1 MNALAPL
8 PVTQLD
14 LRFVRRGDRTVLD
27 RRLFSWPF
35 VITRTFLLDVVPA
48 HLLTVILQT
57 SSSAIHGEDLL
68 RQRLHL
74 GAGAAVHLATQGA
87 TAIHRAHL
95 GMTSREA
102 VNLTVGADA
111 LLEYLPEPRILFPG
125 AALHQT
131 IDLDCAPTATAILS
145 DAFTLHDPEGT
156 ARGFRQFDSTMT
168 LRFSGGEPV
177 LVDRL
182 DISHF
187 GRGPTLQFSA
197 FGSMVM
203 VLPLPGEQLETLAL
217 ELSTALGETPGVYAA
232 ASVLPASAGIGI
244 RLAGRDLRALRA
256 GLELGWMRF
265 RVQVSGGPPAG
276 RWGR

>member
-1 MNALAPL
+1 MNALAP
-8 PVTQLD
+8 PPATQLD
-14 LRFVRRGDRTVLD
+14 LGFVRRGHRTVLD

-35 VITRTFLLDVVPA
+35 VVTRTFLLDAVPA

-57 SSSAIHGEDLL
+57 SSSAIHGEDSL

-87 TAIHRAHL
+87 TAIHRAHP
-95 GMTSREA
+95 GMTGSEA
-102 VNLTVGADA
+102 VKLIVGADA

-125 AALHQT
+125 AALRQT
-131 IDLDCAPTATAILS
+131 IDLDCAPTATAIIS

-177 LVDRL
+177 LIDRL
-182 DISHF
+182 DISHL
-187 GRGPTLQFSA
+187 GRGPTLQFAA

-203 VLPLPGEQLETLAL
+203 VLPLPEEQLEALAL
-217 ELSTALGETPGVYAA
+217 HLSAALGKTPGVYAA

-244 RLAGRDLRALRA
+244 RLAGHDLRALRA
-256 GLELGWMRF
+256 GIELAWIWF
-265 RVQVSGGPPAG
+265 RVQIWSEPPAR
-276 RWGR
+276 RWGG